1 MIVGI
6 TGNIGSGKSTL
17 GKFIKLQGFEVID
30 ADVIGKTLLLKG
42 EKGYKLVVER
52 FGEKI
57 LKENLEIDT
66 GKLGSLVFSSGEKL
80 KLLTSI
86 IHPLIKSELL
96 KIKER
101 NRNSVVFVEAAVLIE
116 AKWEKLFDRIITVF
130 AYKGQRILRA
140 AKRFGIKE
148 AIRRE
153 KFQLSY
159 KEKLKFTDY
168 LVCNT
173 KRPIDMFNQAEK
185 ILEEISKYG

>member
-17 GKFIKLQGFEVID
+17 GKFIELQGFEVIN

-42 EKGYKLVVER
+42 EKGYKLVVEK

>member
-17 GKFIKLQGFEVID
+17 GKFIELQGFEVID

-42 EKGYKLVVER
+42 EKGYKLVVEK

>member
-17 GKFIKLQGFEVID
+17 GKFIELQGFEVID
-30 ADVIGKTLLLKG
+30 ADVIGKTILLKG
-42 EKGYKLVVER
+42 EKGYKLVVEK

>member
-17 GKFIKLQGFEVID
+17 GKFIELQGFEVID

-42 EKGYKLVVER
+42 EKGYKLVVEK

-101 NRNSVVFVEAAVLIE
+101 NRNSIVFVEAAVLIE